1 MAKSEY
7 LDIIISTKE
16 WHENKEKQHKSIV
29 EKSEE
34 SNIKFQGDNG
44 EQVELPEEHKKGF
57 IMGITIALEVIG
69 EFPVK
74 IGK

>member
-7 LDIIISTKE
+7 LDIILSTME
-16 WHENKEKQHKSIV
+16 WHENKVNQLKSIV
-29 EKSEE
+29 ENPEE
-34 SNIKFQGDNG
+34 SKIKFQDDKGD
-44 EQVELPEEHKKGF
+44 QIELPEEHKKGF

>member
-1 MAKSEY
+1 MAKDQY
-7 LDIIISTKE
+7 LDIILSTME
-16 WHENKEKQHKSIV
+16 WHENKVKQLKNIV
-29 EKSEE
+29 DKGDE
-34 SNIKFQGDNG
+34 SNIKFQAENG

-74 IGK
+74 IDK

>member
-1 MAKSEY
+1 MAKDQY
-7 LDIIISTKE
+7 LDIILSTME
-16 WHENKEKQHKSIV
+16 WHENKVKQLKNIV
-29 EKSEE
+29 DKGDE
-34 SNIKFQGDNG
+34 SNIKFQAENG

>member
-7 LDIIISTKE
+7 LDIILSNME
-16 WHENKEKQHKSIV
+16 WHENKVNQLKSIV
-29 EKSEE
+29 DKSQE
-34 SNIKFQGDNG
+34 SNIKFQAENG

-57 IMGITIALEVIG
+57 IMGITIALEIIG

>member
-7 LDIIISTKE
+7 LDIILSTME
-16 WHENKEKQHKSIV
+16 WHDNKVNQLKSIV
-29 EKSEE
+29 DKSQE
-34 SNIKFQGDNG
+34 SNIKFQAENG

-57 IMGITIALEVIG
+57 IMGITIALEIIG